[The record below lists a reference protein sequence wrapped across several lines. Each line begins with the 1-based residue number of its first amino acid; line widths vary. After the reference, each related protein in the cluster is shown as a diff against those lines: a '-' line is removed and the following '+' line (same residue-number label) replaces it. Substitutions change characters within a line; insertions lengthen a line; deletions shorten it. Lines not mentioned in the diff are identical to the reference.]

1 MNDLTILNR
10 DVEEVLSEL
19 ASWEGDIRNATDYE
33 ETAIFLQRVKGL
45 MKKVAEYYEPDRK
58 RQYEIYQAVLLGIN
72 EFTKPLSKA
81 EASMK
86 TALTRYHRTISNK
99 IAEGADSTELMKT
112 AFPDVKGL
120 SLVETWGHKVEDEA
134 AVPREYL
141 MVDEKAIA
149 AEVKR
154 MKGMTDIP
162 GVTVER
168 NYTVRSRSI

>member
-19 ASWEGDIRNATDYE
+19 ASWEGDIRNAADYE

-45 MKKVAEYYEPDRK
+45 MKKVAEYYEADRK
-58 RQYEIYQAVLLGIN
+58 RQYEIYQAVLWEIN
-72 EFTKPLSKA
+72 SVTKPLSQA

-86 TALTRYHRTISNK
+86 TAITRYHKTISNK
-99 IAEGADSTELMKT
+99 IAEGADSTEIMAS

-120 SLVETWGHKVEDEA
+120 SLVETWSHKVVDEA

-141 MVDEKAIA
+141 TVDEKKVA

-168 NYTVRSRSI
+168 DYTVRSKSI